1 MIFPAFN
8 PKKARR
14 LERFLPGRF
23 FTLVELLVVVAIMGI
38 IIAVG
43 LPAFEKL
50 TIGSGVD
57 AVSRTVGA
65 QLRLARQYAISNRCY
80 VAVLFPSTQIADHID
95 QHYLGGG
102 WTEPQKNKI
111 DPLLFSTVRAC
122 LIQKP
127 ITPATKL
134 VFSDWIPNT
143 KWELLPIGGLVF
155 QTQDNAVANNR
166 VFATATPAAD
176 RPTGNGSIT
185 AAMMTWVDGVPL
197 PVDNDNDG
205 KIGEDASEKYND
217 IRAIVFKPNGG
228 MYGGGQRNV
237 VIGEGVFANHDILY
251 RKGSNWLQININPY
265 TGRVKFIPR

>member
-1 MIFPAFN
+1 MNVFCVKN
-8 PKKARR
+8 DKTKRARPFR
-14 LERFLPGRF
+14 
-23 FTLVELLVVVAIMGI
+23 FTLIELLVVVVIMGI

-80 VAVLFPSTQIADHID
+80 VAVLFPSTQIVDHID
-95 QHYLGGG
+95 QHYPG
-102 WTEPQKNKI
+102 WTELQKNKI

-127 ITPATKL
+127 ITGATKL

-176 RPTGNGSIT
+176 RPTGDGSIT

-197 PVDNDNDG
+197 PVDNDSDG
-205 KIGEDASEKYND
+205 KVGEAVSEKYKD